1 MVDVI
6 GVVDRVDAA
15 ATIQRRDGSDV
26 TKRNVYIRDDSG
38 KGVEVTFWG
47 AYCAAPGDQLEEA
60 RRPPA
65 RIGLHNTLPCPVWC
79 PALAAHGS
87 RAGRAA
93 HAGWVCGAERG
104 PRGAGEAAL
113 RLPVYNLN

>member
-1 MVDVI
+1 VRSCRPDARARAAAQFQKIGALEEVAPTQMVDVI

-60 RRPPA
+60 RRPA
-65 RIGLHNTLPCPVWC
+65 RPYRVSLYTI
-79 PALAAHGS
+79 S
-87 RAGRAA
+87 AA
-93 HAGWVCGAERG
+93 HAAMR
-104 PRGAGEAAL
+104 RKRDAF
-113 RLPVYNLN
+113 

>member
-1 MVDVI
+1 VRSCRPDARARRAAQFQKIGALEEVAPTQMVDVI
-6 GVVDRVDAA
+6 GVVDRVDAS

-65 RIGLHNTLPCPVWC
+65 RTELACTLSLRRTRPC
-79 PALAAHGS
+79 AGS
-87 RAGRAA
+87 AM
-93 HAGWVCGAERG
+93 HTE
-104 PRGAGEAAL
+104 
-113 RLPVYNLN
+113 